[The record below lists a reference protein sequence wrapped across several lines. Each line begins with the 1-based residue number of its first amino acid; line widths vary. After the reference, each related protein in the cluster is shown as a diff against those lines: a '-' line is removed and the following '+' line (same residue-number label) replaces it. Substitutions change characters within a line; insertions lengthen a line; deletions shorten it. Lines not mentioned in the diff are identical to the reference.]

1 MQLDNIFKAKFLERK
16 NRFVGTWILNG
27 KEIQFHI
34 WDTGRLQELL
44 FPGNNILVQKMP
56 SDGRKYPFRLIS
68 AKGLKGYF
76 ILLNSLL
83 HSALIREYL
92 QKQNISYQAEVEV
105 WNSKIDFY
113 IENQWFVEIKGCS
126 LIKNINW
133 EFIWMF
139 PDAPTTRWQKHLKEL
154 INLIKQ
160 GKQAQIWFLL
170 TNNINKFRPNIDTDP
185 IFSELFYE
193 FLGLDWKVKFLYA
206 KLDYY
211 NNKVNLNL
219 SEQKVKILDH

>member
-1 MQLDNIFKAKFLERK
+1 MQLNNISKAKFLERK
-16 NRFVGTWILNG
+16 NRFVGIWLLDW

-44 FPGNNILVQKMP
+44 FSNNEILIQKMP
-56 SDGRKYPFRLIS
+56 VDWRKYPFRLIS
-68 AKGLKGYF
+68 AKGLQWNF

-92 QKQNISYQAEVEV
+92 QKQNISYKPEVEV

-133 EFIWMF
+133 EFIGMF
-139 PDAPTTRWQKHLKEL
+139 PDAPTTRGQKHLQEL
-154 INLIKQ
+154 IKLVKQ

-170 TNNINKFRPNIDTDP
+170 TNDVNKFKPNIETDP
-185 IFSELFYE
+185 VFSKLFYE
-193 FLGLDWKVKFLYA
+193 FFNLWGKFKFLYA

-211 NNKVNLNL
+211 NNQVKINVK
-219 SEQKVKILDH
+219 EQKVEILGH